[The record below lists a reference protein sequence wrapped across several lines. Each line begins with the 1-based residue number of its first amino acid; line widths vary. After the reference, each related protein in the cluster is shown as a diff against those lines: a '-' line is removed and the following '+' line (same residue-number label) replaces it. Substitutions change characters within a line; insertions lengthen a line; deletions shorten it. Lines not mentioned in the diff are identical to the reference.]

1 MLFICFHHF
10 LTGGL
15 SLIAP
20 LGRRLFWVAL
30 VSHFSTN
37 NKTVSADS
45 DGSARQRG
53 TFQIKEK
60 AKMAHKNPKHA
71 V

>member
-10 LTGGL
+10 LRGGL
-15 SLIAP
+15 KLIAP
-20 LGRRLFWVAL
+20 LGRRLFWVSFI
-30 VSHFSTN
+30 SHFSTN
-37 NKTVSADS
+37 KTVSTDS

-60 AKMAHKNPKHA
+60 AKTAHKNPKHA